1 MKRALMPFA
10 AIILILSAPG
20 ISRTQYSATD
30 DEGTAGQYSDSDD
43 AQALKI
49 VSYALAPVGY
59 MLEWTVTRPL
69 YYAAT
74 DTPLAP
80 MLSGDT
86 QGINFFGETDRA
98 SQLPAGTF
106 TPFQVSP
113 YANTL
118 LNSTPP
124 AGTAY
129 TEAPLPPVQTERTP
143 YYPGGQSAPPG
154 TGSAATPPGQAVLH

>member
-1 MKRALMPFA
+1 MLFA
-10 AIILILSAPG
+10 AMVLFLSAPR
-20 ISRTQYSATD
+20 ISRAQYSSSD
-30 DEGTAGQYSDSDD
+30 DKATAGQYNDADD
-43 AQALKI
+43 GQLLKI

-69 YYAAT
+69 NYAAT

-86 QGINFFGETDRA
+86 EGKNFFGETDRA

-118 LNSTPP
+118 LNSAPA
-124 AGTAY
+124 AGTSYAE
-129 TEAPLPPVQTERTP
+129 TPLPPVQTAP
-143 YYPGGQSAPPG
+143 YYPGGQSAPPD
-154 TGSAATPPGQAVLH
+154 TGSAVKPPGQAVLH

>member
-1 MKRALMPFA
+1 MKLALMLFA
-10 AIILILSAPG
+10 AMVLFLSAPR
-20 ISRTQYSATD
+20 ISRAQYSSND
-30 DEGTAGQYSDSDD
+30 DKATAGQYNDADD
-43 AQALKI
+43 GQLLKI

-69 YYAAT
+69 NYAAT

-86 QGINFFGETDRA
+86 EGKNFFGETDRA

-118 LNSTPP
+118 LNS
-124 AGTAY
+124 ATAAE
-129 TEAPLPPVQTERTP
+129 TSSAEKPLPPVQTAP
-143 YYPGGQSAPPG
+143 YYPGGQSTPPAA
-154 TGSAATPPGQAVLH
+154 GSAGTPPGQAVLH

>member
-1 MKRALMPFA
+1 MKRALMLFA
-10 AIILILSAPG
+10 MMVLFLSAPR
-20 ISRTQYSATD
+20 ISRAQYSSSDDQAT
-30 DEGTAGQYSDSDD
+30 ARQYSDGDD
-43 AQALKI
+43 GQLLKM

-69 YYAAT
+69 HYAAT
-74 DTPLAP
+74 DTPIAP

-86 QGINFFGETDRA
+86 DGRNFFGETDRA

-118 LNSTPP
+118 LNSAPA
-124 AGTAY
+124 AGTSYAE
-129 TEAPLPPVQTERTP
+129 TPLPPVPTAP
-143 YYPGGQSAPPG
+143 YYPGGQSAPPAN
-154 TGSAATPPGQAVLH
+154 GSAVTPPGQAVLH

>member
-1 MKRALMPFA
+1 MLFA
-10 AIILILSAPG
+10 AMVLFLSAPR
-20 ISRTQYSATD
+20 ISRAQYSSSED
-30 DEGTAGQYSDSDD
+30 QGTAQPYNDVDDGQL
-43 AQALKI
+43 LKI

-69 YYAAT
+69 HYTAT
-74 DTPLAP
+74 KTPLAP

-86 QGINFFGETDRA
+86 EGRNYFGETDRA

-118 LNSTPP
+118 LNSPP
-124 AGTAY
+124 AAGNSYAET
-129 TEAPLPPVQTERTP
+129 PLPPVQTAP
-143 YYPGGQSAPPG
+143 YYPGGQSAPG
-154 TGSAATPPGQAVLH
+154 ISGSAVTPPGQAVLH

>member
-1 MKRALMPFA
+1 MKRALIFFA
-10 AIILILSAPG
+10 AMVLFLSAPR
-20 ISRTQYSATD
+20 ISRAQYSSSS
-30 DEGTAGQYSDSDD
+30 DEGTPGEYHDVDDGQL
-43 AQALKI
+43 LKM

-69 YYAAT
+69 HYAAT

-80 MLSGDT
+80 VLSGDT
-86 QGINFFGETDRA
+86 EGMNFFGETDRA

-118 LNSTPP
+118 LNSPP
-124 AGTAY
+124 TAGTSYAE
-129 TEAPLPPVQTERTP
+129 TPLPPVQTAP
-143 YYPGGQSAPPG
+143 YYSGGQSAPSAK
-154 TGSAATPPGQAVLH
+154 GSAVTPPGQAVLH